1 MAGLFTPPASGAAT
15 LQRAARDAAPDARWL
30 LAVSDRNGIV
40 STSATTCNY
49 PPAAKDSAQDGFRH
63 ALAAAIAADIDE
75 ALRHGY
81 GDLLELAYPLM
92 SWPRRG
98 VFGGPTP
105 APRGLATRQCPPRT
119 VHVDRVR
126 PNGAERALGRDSG
139 RFSALSSRWATA
151 LTGCPWPRAPRRV
164 HTCRTCHTHP
174 SRWTPNPVPV
184 NKGLPDGLVPATSI
198 MRRDSLLVVKGF
210 CI

>member
-98 VFGGPTP
+98 RP
-105 APRGLATRQCPPRT
+105 AKNAPARPAHERVRKLKGHPLCTVEEPRRPGLRQVRSKERS
-119 VHVDRVR
+119 VDRTGGSAQRGPELGQFSHLAHPISLSKNVHASPTRPVR
-126 PNGAERALGRDSG
+126 MVQRAFRRRKRRPPPS
-139 RFSALSSRWATA
+139 
-151 LTGCPWPRAPRRV
+151 PR
-164 HTCRTCHTHP
+164 
-174 SRWTPNPVPV
+174 
-184 NKGLPDGLVPATSI
+184 
-198 MRRDSLLVVKGF
+198 
-210 CI
+210 

>member
-126 PNGAERALGRDSG
+126 PNGAERELRARFRPILRPQFTLGDG
-139 RFSALSSRWATA
+139 A
-151 LTGCPWPRAPRRV
+151 
-164 HTCRTCHTHP
+164 
-174 SRWTPNPVPV
+174 N
-184 NKGLPDGLVPATSI
+184 GLPLAACTKTGAYVPHLPYSPIAVDPQPSAGQQGP
-198 MRRDSLLVVKGF
+198 S
-210 CI
+210 

>member
-1 MAGLFTPPASGAAT
+1 MPISDTERCATPRRPAGVMAGLFTPPASGAAT

-92 SWPRRG
+92 SWP
-98 VFGGPTP
+98 
-105 APRGLATRQCPPRT
+105 
-119 VHVDRVR
+119 
-126 PNGAERALGRDSG
+126 
-139 RFSALSSRWATA
+139 
-151 LTGCPWPRAPRRV
+151 
-164 HTCRTCHTHP
+164 
-174 SRWTPNPVPV
+174 
-184 NKGLPDGLVPATSI
+184 
-198 MRRDSLLVVKGF
+198 
-210 CI
+210 

>member
-49 PPAAKDSAQDGFRH
+49 PPAANDSAQDGFRH

-126 PNGAERALGRDSG
+126 
-139 RFSALSSRWATA
+139 
-151 LTGCPWPRAPRRV
+151 
-164 HTCRTCHTHP
+164 
-174 SRWTPNPVPV
+174 
-184 NKGLPDGLVPATSI
+184 
-198 MRRDSLLVVKGF
+198 
-210 CI
+210 